1 MLVVAL
7 DMIGLKIGSYGLR
20 GAIAGPGPCMG
31 SAGLP
36 VPKGAGAS
44 AGNCTINIYI
54 CQQTALSRDQQARSL
69 DCTNRLLL

>member
-1 MLVVAL
+1 MFWTEFCRKEFCDCMLVVAL

-54 CQQTALSRDQQARSL
+54 YMSANSS
-69 DCTNRLLL
+69 